1 MPGNMATR
9 VKCAAILLT
18 VPGAHDHAA
27 ASAFAAPSPDAAAI
41 GSQSTIGRTW
51 PIIEPDALAE
61 IEAKVAALP
70 TDMGKAFGPR
80 SSWTALKAAPL
91 ATALTDRVRSVVPFY
106 TLDFDIRLPGGK
118 MLYPKGF
125 TFNPLTYVRLHQRLV
140 VVHPRDFDW
149 ALRNARQSDFILL
162 SALDGQNGDAIELSE
177 RTGRAIYILEER
189 VKQRLGLTVAPV
201 IVQQVGTRLELTEY
215 GPEIRKQPAG
225 DGR

>member
-1 MPGNMATR
+1 MPDNMATR
-9 VKCAAILLT
+9 VKRAAILLT
-18 VPGAHDHAA
+18 LLAAHDRAA
-27 ASAFAAPSPDAAAI
+27 ASALAAPSPETAVI
-41 GSQSTIGRTW
+41 GSRSTIGRTW

-70 TDMGKAFGPR
+70 SDMSKAFGPR
-80 SSWTALKAAPL
+80 SAWSGLKTAPL
-91 ATALTDRVRSVVPFY
+91 ATALSDRVRSVVPFY

-125 TFNPLTYVRLHQRLV
+125 TFNPLTYVRLPQRLV
-140 VVHPRDFDW
+140 VVHPRDLDW
-149 ALRNARQSDFILL
+149 ALRSARQSDFILL

-201 IVQQVGTRLELTEY
+201 IVRQVGTRLELTEY
-215 GPEIRKQPAG
+215 GPEIRQRSKG
-225 DGR
+225 DSR